1 MNKLL
6 FSNFSR
12 LLKSKLFWGCVIF
25 NFCFAYLL
33 CTDRNGL
40 NMLSGDSIPLDS
52 VFFTYAFTMMIIIPL
67 FNSLFIGTEYS
78 DGTIRNKIIIGHSRF
93 SIYMA
98 NFIVCVLAN
107 ILISLAFILS
117 CIVFGMP
124 MLGFFQTPINHILY
138 LIFCTFIS
146 VIAMTALVTA
156 IAMINKYKATSTVI
170 CIVLALLLLTT
181 TSIIDERLQGPE
193 MQTSG
198 FIDSSGEL
206 QLSAPIHYVSG
217 TKQTVYEFLDD
228 FIPTGQA
235 IQVSNLDT
243 ERSYRWWY
251 LSLILT
257 LFSVGSGYI
266 FFRRKDIR

>member
-12 LLKSKLFWGCVIF
+12 LLKSKLFWGCIIF
-25 NFCFAYLL
+25 NFIFAYLM
-33 CTDRNGL
+33 CSDRSGL
-40 NMLSGDSIPLDS
+40 GMLSNQHYPIDS
-52 VFFTYAFTMMIIIPL
+52 VFFTYAFTMTIIIPL

-93 SIYMA
+93 SIYTV
-98 NFIVCVLAN
+98 NFIACALAN

-117 CIVFGMP
+117 CIIFGIP
-124 MLGFFQTPINHILY
+124 MLGFFETPISHIMY
-138 LIFCTFIS
+138 LMLCTFLSI
-146 VIAMTALVTA
+146 IAMTALVNA
-156 IAMINKYKATSTVI
+156 IAMINQYKAASAVI
-170 CIVLALLLLTT
+170 CIVLALLMLTT
-181 TSIIDERLQGPE
+181 TSAVNEDLQGPE

-217 TKQTVYEFLDD
+217 TKRTVYEFLDD

-243 ERSYRWWY
+243 ERSNRWWY
-251 LSLILT
+251 FSLILI
-257 LFSVGSGYI
+257 LISVGTGYI